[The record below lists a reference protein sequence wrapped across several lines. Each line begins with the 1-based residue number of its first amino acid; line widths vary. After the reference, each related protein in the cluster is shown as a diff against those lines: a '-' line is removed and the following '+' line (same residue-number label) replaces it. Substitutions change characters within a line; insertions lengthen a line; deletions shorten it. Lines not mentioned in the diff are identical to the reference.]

1 MWTSRRPERSTIR
14 WHGGWR
20 RRRRRRCRSASS
32 RRRTF
37 PECRSSSTTYERSSV
52 MKRRNTMKAIGA
64 FLGACLVVP
73 AFAADIDY
81 GKPGTPVKLV
91 VGYQPYYT
99 QAWSGVVMRGKKFY
113 EKYLPKGSEVEF
125 QIGLQG
131 AIIVNNLLAGKQHI
145 GYMGDMPSI
154 VSTTKQ
160 EVADVR
166 LVANLGL
173 AYDQCNA
180 FLVRNDAPQFKSDQE
195 AIRWLAGKTVAVPK
209 GSCTDRFA
217 QATFKRFKIEPK
229 EYLNQNIEVITS
241 NFRAGK
247 LDAAVMWQ
255 PTTSRLVDEGLARLV
270 ATGKSVQE
278 NDGGFLAMR
287 ADLIKQRPDVVKAWL
302 EAELDAPLF
311 IADPKN
317 AAEVIK
323 MAKEQTTGF
332 SEKVL
337 WNSLYGR
344 YPDVAGGGDTRNI
357 MHYTFTPEAR
367 ELISRAAAFLH
378 SIKSINVDKV
388 RPEAIE
394 SKWTED
400 ILRER
405 GLKAPIAE
413 VKALPAS
420 QAPRN

>member
-1 MWTSRRPERSTIR
+1 MRFIKRFLQSI
-14 WHGGWR
+14 GVVIAG
-20 RRRRRRCRSASS
+20 SALLG
-32 RRRTF
+32 
-37 PECRSSSTTYERSSV
+37 SV
-52 MKRRNTMKAIGA
+52 Q
-64 FLGACLVVP
+64 
-73 AFAADIDY
+73 AADIDY

-160 EVADVR
+160 DVADVR

-180 FLVRNDAPQFKSDQE
+180 FLVRKDAPEFKNADA
-195 AIRWLAGKTVAVPK
+195 AIKWLNGKIVAVPK

-217 QATFKRFKIEPK
+217 QAVFRKSGIQPK

-247 LDAAVMWQ
+247 LDAAVMWE
-255 PTTSRLVDEGLARLV
+255 PTTARLVEEGLARLV
-270 ATGKSVQE
+270 ATGASVQE
-278 NDGGFLAMR
+278 NDGGFLGMR

-302 EAELDAPLF
+302 NAELDAQLF
-311 IADPKN
+311 LTNVKN
-317 AAEVIK
+317 APEVIK

-332 SEKVL
+332 SERVL
-337 WNSLYGR
+337 WNSLYGQ
-344 YPDVAGGGDTRNI
+344 YPKSAGGSETRNI
-357 MHYTFTPEAR
+357 FHYTFTPEAR
-367 ELISRAAAFLH
+367 ELISRAAAFLY
-378 SIKSINVDKV
+378 SIKSINVEKL

-394 SKWTED
+394 AKWTQD
-400 ILRER
+400 ILKER
-405 GLKAPIAE
+405 GLKAPIGS

-420 QAPRN
+420 QAPKS